1 MSLFTHDPQTGFVTL
16 NEHPKSSG
24 FPVTGS
30 QLIELIEQSQYADFE
45 VVSANVGKLFA
56 PSSNYQADSLVVA
69 RAVDATISIQIDE
82 NNMVAEATLTTARGG
97 QLMSVDNA
105 RAALLA
111 ASVNQ
116 GISNTALD
124 NFLGQQF
131 EKSAGVSYNA
141 IVAHGR
147 RPKEG
152 SDAKFVRLCSTA
164 QDRVLSPQAKAGGK
178 VDMRDLGAIITV
190 KPGTPLMQ
198 RVAATKGEDGY
209 TVFGDVIPACPG
221 KDLPLQP
228 FEGTKLDPDNP
239 NLLIADCKG
248 VPVALPRGMR
258 VDDVLCFDNV
268 DIGTGHVDFDG
279 SVIISGDI
287 KDGMRVRAS
296 GDVTVLGF
304 VESGIIDSASVVTV
318 MLGAIGRK
326 REDGEQFTCKI
337 KAARSISLG
346 YAQYC
351 FIESQQDLF
360 IERQALHCDLSARR
374 LIRVGKANNPR
385 GKIIGGNILNAMRIE
400 TGELGAPSGTK
411 TRVYLAQHWH
421 DLRQKQ
427 SQALDFE
434 KLLATKSAALKQAR
448 KKAAKIPSTAK
459 RQLFLAKITASEE
472 QITIKIATTKRKKQL
487 IKQKIAQLLA
497 TSRVKVNELM
507 HPGVELK
514 IAKDSKSFSRIYPPH
529 LVKMSEGKITQSF

>member
-1 MSLFTHDPQTGFVTL
+1 MSLFTHDMQTGFVSL
-16 NEHPKSSG
+16 LEHPKNSG
-24 FPVTGS
+24 FPATSS
-30 QLIELIEQSQYADFE
+30 QLMELIEESAYADFE
-45 VVSANVGKLFA
+45 IVSANIGKLFS
-56 PSSNYQADSLVVA
+56 PSKNYQADPLIIA
-69 RAVDATISIQIDE
+69 RALDASLLIQVDE
-82 NNMVAEATLTTARGG
+82 KNMVAEATLTTAKGG
-97 QLMSVDNA
+97 TLMSMEMA
-105 RAALLA
+105 REVLA
-111 ASVNQ
+111 DAGVLQ
-116 GISNTALD
+116 GVSTRALD

-131 EKSAGVSYNA
+131 EKPAGVSYKA

-164 QDRVLSPQAKAGGK
+164 QDRVLSPQAKEGGK

-198 RVAATKGEDGY
+198 RVAATPGEDGY
-209 TVFGDVIPACPG
+209 TVFGDILPANPG
-221 KDLPLQP
+221 KDLALQP
-228 FEGTKLDPDNP
+228 FEGTKIDPENP
-239 NLLIADCKG
+239 NILIADCKG

-296 GDVTVLGF
+296 GDITVLGF
-304 VESGIIDSASVVTV
+304 VESGKIESASAVTI

-326 REDGEQFTCKI
+326 REGSEAFTCKI
-337 KAARSISLG
+337 KAARTISIG

-351 FIESQQDLF
+351 HIHTEQDLF

-385 GKIIGGNILNAMRIE
+385 GKIIGGNILDAMRIE

-411 TRVYLAQHWH
+411 TRVYLAQYWH

-427 SQALDFE
+427 QQIADFE
-434 KLLATKSAALKQAR
+434 KLLATKSVALKQAR
-448 KKAAKIPSTAK
+448 KKAVKIPLPVK
-459 RQLFLAKITASEE
+459 RQLFLDKISASEQ
-472 QITIKIATTKRKKQL
+472 QIDIRIANTKRKKHL
-487 IKQKIAQLLA
+487 IKQKITRLLA
-497 TSRVKVNELM
+497 TSRLKINELM

-514 IAKDSKSFSRIYPPH
+514 IAKDSKHFSRIYPPH
-529 LVKMSEGKITQSF
+529 LVKMTEGKITQSF

>member
-1 MSLFTHDPQTGFVTL
+1 MSLFNHDPQTGFVTL
-16 NEHPKSSG
+16 TQHPKSSG
-24 FPVTGS
+24 FPVTSS

-45 VVSANVGKLFA
+45 VVSANIGKLFA
-56 PSSNYQADSLVVA
+56 PSSNYQADSLIIA
-69 RAVDATISIQIDE
+69 RAVDASLLIQIDE
-82 NNMVAEATLTTARGG
+82 KNMVAEATLTTARGG
-97 QLMSVDNA
+97 QLMSLDNA
-105 RAALLA
+105 RDALLEA
-111 ASVNQ
+111 GVIQ
-116 GISNTALD
+116 GISQRALD

-131 EKSAGVSYNA
+131 EKNAGASYSA

-152 SDAKFVRLCSTA
+152 SDAKFIRLCSTA
-164 QDRVLSPQAKAGGK
+164 QDRVLSPQAKEGGK
-178 VDMRDLGAIITV
+178 VDMRNLGAIITV
-190 KPGTPLMQ
+190 NPGTPLMQ
-198 RVAATKGEDGY
+198 RIAATQGEDGY
-209 TVFGDVIPACPG
+209 TVFGDTIPACPG

-239 NLLIADCKG
+239 NMLIADSKG

-304 VESGIIDSASVVTV
+304 VESGKIDSASAVTV
-318 MLGAIGRK
+318 LLGAIGRK
-326 REDGEQFTCKI
+326 REDGDEFTCKI
-337 KAARSISLG
+337 KAARTISLG

-351 FIESQQDLF
+351 FIEGQQDLF

-374 LIRVGKANNPR
+374 LIRVGKANNPK
-385 GKIIGGNILNAMRIE
+385 GKIIGGSILNAMRIE

-411 TRVYLAQHWH
+411 TKVHLAQYWH

-427 SQALDFE
+427 IQVSDFE
-434 KLLATKSAALKQAR
+434 KLLATKAASLKQAR
-448 KKAAKIPSTAK
+448 KKAVKIPAADK
-459 RQLFLAKITASEE
+459 RQLFLTKIAASEE
-472 QITIKIATTKRKKQL
+472 QINIRIAHIKRKKHL
-487 IKQKIAQLLA
+487 IKTKIAQLLA

-514 IAKDSKSFSRIYPPH
+514 IAKDSKNFSRIYPPH

>member
-1 MSLFTHDPQTGFVTL
+1 MSLFIHDSNTGFVSL
-16 NEHPKSSG
+16 FEHPKNSG
-24 FPVTGS
+24 YPVTSS
-30 QLIELIEQSQYADFE
+30 QLIELIEQSQFADFDI
-45 VVSANVGKLFA
+45 VSANIGKLF
-56 PSSNYQADSLVVA
+56 SSSNNYQADSLIIA
-69 RAVDATISIQIDE
+69 RALDASMLIHVDE
-82 NNMVAEATLTTARGG
+82 KNMVAEATLTTAKGG
-97 QLMSVDNA
+97 ELMSIEKA
-105 RAALLA
+105 RAALVDAGVL
-111 ASVNQ
+111 Q
-116 GISNTALD
+116 GVSTRALD

-131 EKSAGVSYNA
+131 ETPAGISYKA

-152 SDAKFVRLCSTA
+152 SDAKFVRLCATA
-164 QDRVLSPQAKAGGK
+164 QDRVLSPQAKEGGK

-198 RVAATKGEDGY
+198 RIAATAGEDGY
-209 TVFGDVIPACPG
+209 TVFGEVLPAIPG
-221 KDLPLQP
+221 KDLALQP
-228 FEGTKLDPDNP
+228 FEGTKLDPANP
-239 NLLIADCKG
+239 NLLIADSKG

-268 DIGTGHVDFDG
+268 DIGTGHVNFDG

-304 VESGIIDSASVVTV
+304 IESGEIDSASAVTI

-326 REDGEQFTCKI
+326 RENDEAFTCKI
-337 KAARSISLG
+337 KAARTISIG

-351 FIESQQDLF
+351 HIQSEQDLF
-360 IERQALHCDLSARR
+360 IERQALHCDLTARR
-374 LIRVGKANNPR
+374 LIRVGKANDPR
-385 GKIIGGNILNAMRIE
+385 GKIIGGNILDAMRIE

-411 TRVYLAQHWH
+411 TRVYIAQYWH

-427 SQALDFE
+427 LQIADFE

-448 KKAAKIPSTAK
+448 KKAVKIPAPAK
-459 RQLFLAKITASEE
+459 RQLFLDKIGASEQ
-472 QITIKIATTKRKKQL
+472 QIDIRIANTKRKKYL
-487 IKQKIAQLLA
+487 VKQKIAQLLA
-497 TSRVKVNELM
+497 TSRLKVNELM

-514 IAKDSKSFSRIYPPH
+514 IAKDSKHFSRIYPPH

>member
-1 MSLFTHDPQTGFVTL
+1 MSLFTHDTQSGFVSIA
-16 NEHPKSSG
+16 EHPKKSG

-30 QLIELIEQSQYADFE
+30 QLIELFEQSQFADYE
-45 VVSANVGKLFA
+45 VITANIGKLFS
-56 PSSNYQADSLVVA
+56 PSNGLGNDSLHIA
-69 RAVDATISIQIDE
+69 KAVDASISIKIDE
-82 NNMVAEATLTTARGG
+82 KNMVAEATLTTARGG
-97 QLMSVDNA
+97 EIMSVDKAREALLEAGVVQGVSA
-105 RAALLA
+105 RA
-111 ASVNQ
+111 
-116 GISNTALD
+116 LD
-124 NFLGQQF
+124 SFLGQQF
-131 EKSAGVSYNA
+131 EKSPGVSYSA

-152 SDAKFVRLCSTA
+152 ADAKFVRLCSTA
-164 QDRVLSPQAKAGGK
+164 QDRVLSPQAKEGGK
-178 VDMRDLGAIITV
+178 VDMRNLGAIITV

-198 RVAATKGEDGY
+198 RVAATNVEDGY
-209 TVFGDVIPACPG
+209 TVFGDSIPACPG

-228 FEGTKLDPDNP
+228 FEGTKLDPDNS
-239 NLLIADCKG
+239 NILIADCKG

-287 KDGMRVRAS
+287 KDGMQVRAS

-304 VESGIIDSASVVTV
+304 VESGTIESASAVTV
-318 MLGAIGRK
+318 MQGAIGRK
-326 REDGEQFTCKI
+326 REDNEAFSCKI
-337 KAARSISLG
+337 KAARTISIG

-351 FIESQQDLF
+351 SVEGEQDLF

-385 GKIIGGNILNAMRIE
+385 GKIIGGSVLNAMRIE

-411 TRVYLAQHWH
+411 TRIYLAQNWH

-427 SQALDFE
+427 VQVSDFE
-434 KLLATKSAALKQAR
+434 KLLTTKSAALKQAR
-448 KKAAKIPSTAK
+448 KKAIKIPFPDK
-459 RQLFLAKITASEE
+459 RQLLLDKITASEE
-472 QITIKIATTKRKKQL
+472 QINIKVANTKRKKHL
-487 IKQKIAQLLA
+487 IKQKITQLLSI
-497 TSRVKVNELM
+497 SRVKVNELM

-514 IAKDSKSFSRIYPPH
+514 IAKDSKNFSRIYPPH